1 MVVSKVMTLVVPMEP
16 RMVTPLVV
24 AMESSWVVPLV
35 VYLVIQMVGQ
45 MAVRTDDQ

>member
-1 MVVSKVMTLVVPMEP
+1 MVVPMEP

-24 AMESSWVVPLV
+24 AMESLWVVPLV

-45 MAVRTDDQ
+45 MAVRTDD